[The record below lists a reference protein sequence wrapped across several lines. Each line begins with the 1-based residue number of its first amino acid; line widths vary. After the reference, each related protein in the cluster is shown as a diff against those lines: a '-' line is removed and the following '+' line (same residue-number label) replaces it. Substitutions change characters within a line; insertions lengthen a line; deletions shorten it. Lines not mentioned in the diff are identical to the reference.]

1 MRIRVLFS
9 VLYCFATV
17 SVTAQGKLTLV
28 QGTVNNDKTHL
39 MVLFDVQNGEK
50 LEMATARINS
60 EYQFAFA
67 LPNIRNGFYYLSNQG
82 RRKFIRI
89 YLKAGDK
96 LQIAINDSGN
106 YAFVQPTPEN
116 KLIKEWTEFSNPV
129 TKMSVVPRNDTV
141 TYASFFPTLTD
152 FLPKAEAFKKK
163 INTANAAFNELL
175 KRSID
180 LEIEHAALRFL
191 YTPNS
196 KHPDKSEIISYYAS
210 IYQPNKFANTAVLNS
225 GDGADLIRL
234 YATYMYTMVKKPD
247 AQKRPTLPEI
257 LDFFGNDTIKGV
269 FVESQLAGYRALET
283 FNQEIE
289 PVKKYLVTDTMQ
301 ARYARNLKRLSTYKK
316 GDKAFNFSYPDTSGN
331 VVSLASLKG
340 KVVLVDVWATWCGPC
355 KAELPHLKK
364 LESALQDKNI
374 AFVSISVDEE
384 KDKEKWKKFVADQ
397 QLGGIQLYAKGWS
410 EFTKYYDIHG
420 IPRFLVFDQEGK
432 IITVDSPR
440 PSTPELK
447 ELLLNT
453 LNAER

>member
-1 MRIRVLFS
+1 MRIRVLFN
-9 VLYCFATV
+9 VLYCFATL

-28 QGTVNNDKTHL
+28 HGTANNAKTQS

-50 LEMATARINS
+50 LEMATSRINGQ
-60 EYQFAFA
+60 YQFAFA

-82 RRKFIRI
+82 RRRFMRI

-96 LQIAINDSGN
+96 CQIAINDSGN

-116 KLIKEWTEFSNPV
+116 KLLKEWAEFSYPV
-129 TKMSVVPRNDTV
+129 TKMSVFPRTDTV

-163 INTANAAFNELL
+163 ISTPNAAFNELL

-196 KHPDKSEIISYYAS
+196 KHPAESDIIPYYAA
-210 IYQPNKFANTAVLNS
+210 IYQPNKFANGAVLNS
-225 GDGADLIRL
+225 GNGVDLIRL

-269 FVESQLAGYRALET
+269 FVESQLAGYRSLEIFT
-283 FNQEIE
+283 QEIE

-301 ARYARNLKRLSTYKK
+301 VRYARNLKRLSTYKK

-331 VVSLASLKG
+331 AVSLANLKG

-364 LESALQDKNI
+364 LSAELRDKNI
-374 AFVSISVDEE
+374 VFVSISVDEE
-384 KDKEKWKKFVADQ
+384 KDREKWKNFVANQ

-410 EFTKYYDIHG
+410 EFTQYYDIRS

-432 IITVDSPR
+432 IVTVDSPR

-453 LNAER
+453 MNAEH